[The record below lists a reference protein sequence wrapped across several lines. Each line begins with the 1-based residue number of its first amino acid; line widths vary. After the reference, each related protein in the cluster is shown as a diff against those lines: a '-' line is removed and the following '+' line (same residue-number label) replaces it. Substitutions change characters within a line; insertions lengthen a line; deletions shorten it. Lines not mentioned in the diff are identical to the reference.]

1 MLVAEIGDAVQ
12 YAVRVRNLGG
22 PTLPEVSVTDRLPLG
37 FRYIAGSARMA
48 AGGAAQPL
56 PDPAGGAGPVLTFA
70 IPAQAESDEVLITY
84 RVRVGPGALQGDGV
98 NRADAVS
105 GDVRSNTAL
114 ARVLVSGG
122 VFTTDA
128 CVVGVIFA
136 DLNGNGLQDAGEPG
150 VPDVEL
156 HFEEGT
162 SLVSDLEGKYSY
174 CGLTPTTH
182 VLKVDWTTL
191 PAGARLTTSSNRNAG
206 DAGSLFVDLKF
217 GEVHRTDFI
226 VDASASPDVLDEIG
240 VRRAR
245 AEVWVPKFDEPARP
259 AIDRW
264 PAGDRERRH
273 LPRGCGRCADGTDA
287 GPDDRRI
294 RSRSGRRAAS
304 TRRTRMHRSRY
315 RLPPTRPR

>member
-1 MLVAEIGDAVQ
+1 M
-12 YAVRVRNLGG
+12 
-22 PTLPEVSVTDRLPLG
+22 
-37 FRYIAGSARMA
+37 
-48 AGGAAQPL
+48 
-56 PDPAGGAGPVLTFA
+56 
-70 IPAQAESDEVLITY
+70 
-84 RVRVGPGALQGDGV
+84 
-98 NRADAVS
+98 
-105 GDVRSNTAL
+105 

-136 DLNGNGLQDAGEPG
+136 DRNGNGLQDAGEPG

-259 AIDRW
+259 AIIGGR
-264 PAGDRERRH
+264 PATGNGAASRVGVAGVPMAPTQGQTTGGFEPIRQAGGLNPANSNAPEPLPAAADPDAVTAADTQGVMPLSTALRPMLAVGLLDGVVSFSRVNGGLLAPARPEAVFDREFTRFSRSFDGGQGQIRRARRAVRQGH
-273 LPRGCGRCADGTDA
+273 GREAL
-287 GPDDRRI
+287 PDDARV
-294 RSRSGRRAAS
+294 
-304 TRRTRMHRSRY
+304 
-315 RLPPTRPR
+315 